1 MTAATRAR
9 LAAYGAVALIVVTIA
24 LRVLGFPR
32 TVATIRHAARRVPAR
47 AGAHAGA
54 DTGADTDRVQAVV
67 SGVTAAAIL
76 CPARTECLEQSLALY
91 VVLRR
96 SGVPAELRFGAIRDP
111 FSAHAWVE
119 LHGQP
124 VNEDP
129 EQLRRYAVF
138 SDAS

>member
-47 AGAHAGA
+47 AGAHA
-54 DTGADTDRVQAVV
+54 GADTDRVQAVV